1 MGWATH
7 KNVSHFTSIFKDV
20 NTVSRRSS
28 LESTE
33 DLSDTH
39 GAQVLLSHC
48 ENLREFSTNRIALIW
63 RKKQHRAKA
72 FIMNLRV
79 SEWYYLYLT

>member
-1 MGWATH
+1 MH
-7 KNVSHFTSIFKDV
+7 KNMSHFTSIFKDV
-20 NTVSRRSS
+20 DTVSRRSF
-28 LESTE
+28 LERTE

-39 GAQVLLSHC
+39 GGQVLLSHC
-48 ENLREFSTNRIALIW
+48 ENLREFSMNRIVLMW

-79 SEWYYLYLT
+79 SECYYQYLT